1 MQKDSFKTLKFS
13 CRSKKD
19 PSSKLLAST
28 FKKVAPALFG
38 GLPTVTH
45 DHKGNT
51 FKVNKYGGLT
61 IYAKDITDDFKGYTF
76 NNPASY
82 KRSNILPSHQ
92 GCLVAVLLQMGFIL
106 SHPKSLKKIAE
117 DFCCLKQCVYFNL
130 CRESKILLS
139 PFTQFSSPMCDS
151 LHFYISVQKAI
162 LKER

>member
-1 MQKDSFKTLKFS
+1 MQKDSFKTLNLVSVLKRTQAQN
-13 CRSKKD
+13 CW
-19 PSSKLLAST
+19 
-28 FKKVAPALFG
+28 PALFG
-38 GLPTVTH
+38 GLPTVTY
-45 DHKGNT
+45 DRKGFT
-51 FKVNKYGGLT
+51 FKVNRYGWLT
-61 IYAKDITDDFKGYTF
+61 IYAKNITDDCKWYTF
-76 NNPASY
+76 NNPATH

-92 GCLVAVLLQMGFIL
+92 GCLVAVLLQLRFIL

-162 LKER
+162 LKERWLNR